1 MQNPDFR
8 GKNEGF
14 GLAIWTTLA
23 VHPFLRALTLITF
36 ILLHIEIYD

>member
-8 GKNEGF
+8 GKIERLSLEIWTA
-14 GLAIWTTLA
+14 LAI
-23 VHPFLRALTLITF
+23 HPFLRALTLITF